1 MRAQKPIYMPYV
13 IFTVIVL
20 VDLVVFLRA
29 IPESKNRPLPE
40 MMPDEFTLRTCCKS
54 KKQHGDEVEDH

>member
-1 MRAQKPIYMPYV
+1 MPYV